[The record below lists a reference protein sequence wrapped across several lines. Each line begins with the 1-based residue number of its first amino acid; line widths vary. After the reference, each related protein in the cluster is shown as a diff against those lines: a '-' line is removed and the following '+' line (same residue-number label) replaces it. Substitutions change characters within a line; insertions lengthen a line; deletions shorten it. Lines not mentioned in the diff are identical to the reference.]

1 MPDISM
7 CAHSSCPSRK
17 ICFRHKASG
26 TIPNSI
32 QTYMGFAPNDSGKC
46 DSFELA
52 PGARKPRGFATMSPA
67 RRREI
72 AAKGGSSVAPEKRSF
87 SLNKDLAKEAGRKGG
102 TNVPAEKRTFYR
114 DSELATK
121 AGKRGGRAAKKV
133 NNEK

>member
-26 TIPNSI
+26 TIPNFI
-32 QTYMGFAPNDSGKC
+32 QTYMDFAPNDSGKC

-87 SLNKDLAKEAGRKGG
+87 SMVPSLAAEAGRLGG
-102 TNVPAEKRTFYR
+102 TNVPRSKRTFTL
-114 DSELATK
+114 DPALAAE
-121 AGKRGGRAAKKV
+121 AGRRGGKAKKMKEV
-133 NNEK
+133 

>member
-26 TIPNSI
+26 TIPNFL

-52 PGARKPRGFATMSPA
+52 PGAKKPRGFAAMSPA

-87 SLNKDLAKEAGRKGG
+87 SIVPGLAAEAGRLGG
-102 TNVPAEKRTFYR
+102 TNVPRSKRTFTL
-114 DSELATK
+114 DPTLAAE
-121 AGKRGGRAAKKV
+121 AGRRGGKSKKDKI
-133 NNEK
+133 ET